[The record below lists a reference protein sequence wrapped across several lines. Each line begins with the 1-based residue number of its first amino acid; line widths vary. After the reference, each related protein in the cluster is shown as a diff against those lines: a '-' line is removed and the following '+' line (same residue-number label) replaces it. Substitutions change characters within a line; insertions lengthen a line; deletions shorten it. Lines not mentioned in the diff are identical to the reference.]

1 MDIDFEF
8 EKQND
13 ILRTVKQISKLMR
26 EEILNCHEQKNYFVK
41 EKMMIIAKP
50 ELINLK
56 ALQDEF
62 ITIEIG
68 DLRKTTL
75 IHFLV

>member
-1 MDIDFEF
+1 MAIDFDF

-41 EKMMIIAKP
+41 EKMMIIAMP

>member
-1 MDIDFEF
+1 
-8 EKQND
+8 
-13 ILRTVKQISKLMR
+13 MR

-41 EKMMIIAKP
+41 EKMMIIAMP